1 MRIERIELRPL
12 MLRLKQPFKTAH
24 DVTYDRPLTLVAMTV
39 DGVIGYGD
47 VQSFIDHS
55 YASESHAESITE
67 IERLAPILLGEDF
80 ATPADIANWLAEQ
93 STLSFAKAGL
103 EMAFYDAYGK
113 ATHQSLQQMI
123 GGTAS
128 EIAVGIAIGIA
139 DTEMA
144 LMTSVEKAVD
154 QGYRRIKLKI
164 DSQTDLQMLKMVI
177 SQFPHQQFSVDANAS
192 WQPADFA
199 RLQQLETAGIFMI
212 EQPFAIDDW
221 QAHQQAQARLQMH
234 ISLDE
239 SLNELADVKRAL
251 ADQTADAFTIKQAK
265 IGGITAAK
273 TAIELALVAGKLPWL
288 GGMLS
293 SGLGRAVDAA
303 LASILGANSI
313 PSDNSQADRYFE
325 RDIILDAPVL
335 HAGLLPVPTEPGIG
349 VALDW
354 EAIHALQTAPIIIF
368 KA

>member
-1 MRIERIELRPL
+1 MRIEQIELRPL

-67 IERLAPILLGEDF
+67 IERLAPMLLGEDF

-113 ATHQSLQQMI
+113 AMHQSLQQLI
-123 GGTAS
+123 DGTAS

-144 LMTSVEKAVD
+144 LMTSVENAVN

-164 DSQTDLQMLKMVI
+164 DSQTDLQK
-177 SQFPHQQFSVDANAS
+177 
-192 WQPADFA
+192 
-199 RLQQLETAGIFMI
+199 
-212 EQPFAIDDW
+212 
-221 QAHQQAQARLQMH
+221 
-234 ISLDE
+234 
-239 SLNELADVKRAL
+239 
-251 ADQTADAFTIKQAK
+251 
-265 IGGITAAK
+265 
-273 TAIELALVAGKLPWL
+273 
-288 GGMLS
+288 
-293 SGLGRAVDAA
+293 
-303 LASILGANSI
+303 
-313 PSDNSQADRYFE
+313 
-325 RDIILDAPVL
+325 
-335 HAGLLPVPTEPGIG
+335 
-349 VALDW
+349 
-354 EAIHALQTAPIIIF
+354 
-368 KA
+368 

>member
-1 MRIERIELRPL
+1 MRIEQIELRPL
-12 MLRLKQPFKTAH
+12 TLRLTQPFKTAH
-24 DVTYDRPLTLVAMTV
+24 DVTYNRPLTLIAITA
-39 DGVIGYGD
+39 DGVTGYGD

-55 YASESHAESITE
+55 YAPESQAESLAE
-67 IERLAPILLGEDF
+67 IERLVPMLLGEGF
-80 ATPADIANWLAEQ
+80 ETPADMANWLAAH
-93 STLSFAKAGL
+93 SNLSFAKAGL

-113 ATHQSLQQMI
+113 AMHQSLQQLI

-144 LMTSVEKAVD
+144 LMTSVENAVS

-164 DSQTDLQMLKMVI
+164 DSQTDLEMLKTVI
-177 SQFPHQQFSVDANAS
+177 SQFPNQQFSVDANAS
-192 WQPADFA
+192 WQSTDFA
-199 RLQQLETAGIFMI
+199 RLQQLEGAGIFMI
-212 EQPFAIDDW
+212 EQPFATDSW
-221 QAHQQAQARLQMH
+221 QAHQEAQAKLQMH

-239 SLNELADVKRAL
+239 SLHNLADVRRAI
-251 ADQTADAFTIKQAK
+251 AEQTADAFTIKQAK

-273 TAIELALVAGKLPWL
+273 TAIELLLADNRLPWL

-303 LASILGANSI
+303 LASLPGANII

-325 RDIILDAPVL
+325 QDIILHAPMLDA
-335 HAGLLPVPTEPGIG
+335 GQLPVPTEPGIG
-349 VALDW
+349 VTLDW
-354 EAIHALQTAPIIIF
+354 DAINSLQAQPTKTF
-368 KA
+368 RL